1 MKLFFV
7 LIIATL
13 LQFIAA
19 FLALR
24 LVRVTKKTAWAFI
37 AVAILLM
44 ALRRCFA
51 LYEWYIRDML
61 PLPLDISTE
70 VIGFATSL
78 LMVIGVGL
86 IAPLFLDI
94 KRSEELL
101 KQRVEERTT
110 ELKNAIQAL
119 ELELSER
126 QQAQEA
132 LRESEERFRTVADFT
147 HDWEYWLA
155 LDGRFNYISPSCQ
168 RITGYA
174 TVDFLQ
180 DPGLLE
186 KITHPDDRPFMN
198 RHLSEDLSSDEA
210 HSLDFRIITRS
221 GEERWIAHVCQPV
234 YSPDGRNLGRRV
246 SNRDA
251 TQRKKAEAEKAK
263 LEFQLLQ
270 AQKMEAIGRLA
281 GGIAHDFNN
290 ILSPIIMYTQIALRD
305 TDNVN
310 PIRPYLEQVLKS
322 SLRAS
327 DLVKQIL
334 AISRQTEHQRI
345 VLKLTPI
352 VKEVLKL
359 LRASFPATIEI
370 RNHLAS
376 EADWILADPT
386 EIYQVVMNLCTNAA
400 QALPEKGGVIE
411 VGVEKVDIVQEQSGY
426 KTNIKKYIKL
436 SVHDTGQG
444 MTPEVLERI
453 FEPYFTTKA
462 IGQGTGLGLA
472 MVHSIVQNY
481 GGDIEVLSQAGG
493 GTTFQVFFPLA
504 NLQEV
509 EEPEFPAPIPTG
521 AERILL
527 VDDEADIVTAA
538 KIMLEQIGYTVHGFT
553 DSQEALTTFTASP
566 EAFDLVMTDQTMPHF
581 LGVDLAKEIFKV
593 RPNIPVILCTGYSE
607 AITAAK
613 AEAAGIRDLLMKPFI
628 PRQLAETIRRV
639 LDEEKRHV
647 L

>member
-1 MKLFFV
+1 MKLFFI
-7 LIIATL
+7 LIIAIP
-13 LQFIAA
+13 LQFFAA

-24 LVRVTKKTAWAFI
+24 LVRVTKKPAWAFI

-44 ALRRCFA
+44 ALRRCLT
-51 LYEWYIRDML
+51 LYEWYIRDMVLL
-61 PLPLDISTE
+61 PIDIGTE
-70 VIGFATSL
+70 AIGFATSL

-101 KQRVEERTT
+101 KQRVEEHTT
-110 ELKNAIQAL
+110 ELKNAVQAL

-132 LRESEERFRTVADFT
+132 LRKSEERFRTVADFT

-174 TVDFLQ
+174 TADFLQ

-186 KITHPDDRPFMN
+186 KITHPDDRPFMS
-198 RHLSEDLSSDEA
+198 RHLNEDLSSDDP
-210 HSLDFRIITRS
+210 HSLDFRIFTRR

-246 SNRDA
+246 SNRDV
-251 TQRKKAEAEKAK
+251 TQHKKAEAEKAK
-263 LEFQLLQ
+263 LASQLLQ

-290 ILSPIIMYTQIALRD
+290 ILSPIIMYTEIALRD
-305 TDNVN
+305 TAGVN
-310 PIRPYLEQVLKS
+310 PIRPYLDQVLKS

-345 VLKLTPI
+345 VLQLSPI

-370 RNHLAS
+370 RDRLAS

-400 QALPEKGGVIE
+400 HALPEKGGVIE
-411 VGVEKVDIVQEQSGY
+411 VGVEGVDIVQEQTGY
-426 KTNIKKYIKL
+426 QTNSKKFIKL

-462 IGQGTGLGLA
+462 LGQGTGLGLA
-472 MVHSIVQNY
+472 IVHSIVQSC
-481 GGDIEVLSQAGG
+481 GGDITVLSQPGEGA
-493 GTTFQVFFPLA
+493 TFQVFLPRA
-504 NLQEV
+504 SLQEV
-509 EEPEFPAPIPTG
+509 GEPEAPAPIPPG

-527 VDDEADIVTAA
+527 VDDEADIVASA
-538 KIMLEQIGYTVHGFT
+538 KIMLEQIGYTVQGFT
-553 DSQEALTTFTASP
+553 DSQEALKTFTASP
-566 EAFDLVMTDQTMPHF
+566 EAFDLVITDQTMPHF
-581 LGVDLAKEIFKV
+581 LGVELAKEILKV

-607 AITAAK
+607 AITVKKAK
-613 AEAAGIRDLLMKPFI
+613 AAGIRELLMKPLI

-639 LDEEKRHV
+639 LY
-647 L
+647 

>member
-1 MKLFFV
+1 MF
-7 LIIATL
+7 AN
-13 LQFIAA
+13 
-19 FLALR
+19 
-24 LVRVTKKTAWAFI
+24 
-37 AVAILLM
+37 
-44 ALRRCFA
+44 RC
-51 LYEWYIRDML
+51 
-61 PLPLDISTE
+61 
-70 VIGFATSL
+70 
-78 LMVIGVGL
+78 
-86 IAPLFLDI
+86 IAPM
-94 KRSEELL
+94 
-101 KQRVEERTT
+101 
-110 ELKNAIQAL
+110 A
-119 ELELSER
+119 
-126 QQAQEA
+126 
-132 LRESEERFRTVADFT
+132 
-147 HDWEYWLA
+147 
-155 LDGRFNYISPSCQ
+155 GISAGS
-168 RITGYA
+168 
-174 TVDFLQ
+174 
-180 DPGLLE
+180 
-186 KITHPDDRPFMN
+186 
-198 RHLSEDLSSDEA
+198 
-210 HSLDFRIITRS
+210 
-221 GEERWIAHVCQPV
+221 
-234 YSPDGRNLGRRV
+234 V
-246 SNRDA
+246 SNRDV

-263 LEFQLLQ
+263 LASQLLQ

-290 ILSPIIMYTQIALRD
+290 ILSPIIMYTEIALRD
-305 TDNVN
+305 TASVN

-322 SLRAS
+322 SMRAS

-345 VLKLTPI
+345 VLQLSPI

-400 QALPEKGGVIE
+400 HALPENGGVIE
-411 VGVEKVDIVQEQSGY
+411 VGVEKVDIVQEQRGY

-444 MTPEVLERI
+444 MTPQVLERI

-472 MVHSIVQNY
+472 MVHSIVQSY
-481 GGDIEVLSQAGG
+481 GGDITVLSQPGE

-504 NLQEV
+504 SWQEV

-521 AERILL
+521 AERLLL
-527 VDDEADIVTAA
+527 VDDEADIVAAA
-538 KIMLEQIGYTVHGFT
+538 KIMLEQIGYTVQGFT

-566 EAFDLVMTDQTMPHF
+566 EAFDLVITDQTMPHF
-581 LGVDLAKEIFKV
+581 LGAELAKEILKL

-607 AITAAK
+607 AITPEKAK
-613 AEAAGIRDLLMKPFI
+613 AAGIRALIMKPFI

-647 L
+647 I